1 MAVRTLRYGHRRH
14 RGAARA
20 RRGRQPRPPR
30 AVLGRR
36 RAPRRGGPRRRPR
49 RRGRQPDRHPR
60 RAQLHARPAPGH
72 AGPRRR
78 AEGQARPAVRLQG
91 RRLRHLPGHGH
102 QRRGGHA
109 PQLRPRT
116 ARARRRLRP
125 NLSGTAADRRNHR
138 RLRRLKERASD
149 RRRQPAPG
157 ELEPIETAS
166 VDELR
171 ALQLERLRWSLRHAY
186 DNVPYYRKMFDVA
199 AVHPDDVKDL
209 SDLAKFPFTTKASL
223 RDNYPFGMFA
233 VPREQVARVHA
244 SSGTTGR
251 PTVVGYTAADIDTW
265 ANVMARSIR
274 AAGGRPGHIV
284 HVAYGYGL
292 FTGGLGA
299 HYGAE
304 RLGCTV
310 VPVSGGMTER
320 QVTLISDFQPD
331 VIMVTP
337 SYMLNIIDEMERQGL
352 DPASRSLQVRH
363 LRRRAVDERDA
374 RRDGGPRG
382 HRRHRHLRPV
392 RGHGP
397 RRGPGVRGDQGR
409 PARLGRPLLP
419 GGHRPG
425 HRRGAARRRAGRAGL
440 HLADQAGDAR
450 HPLPH
455 PRPHPA
461 AAGHR
466 PHDAPHRED
475 HRPHRR
481 HDHPARRQPV
491 PDPGRGADPG
501 HPRPVTA
508 LPAPPV
514 PQRPHGRHD
523 RPRGAPPGRHPGRA
537 EAAGAQL
544 ATQIKNTIGV
554 TTAIV
559 VEPPAPS
566 NAAWAKCAA

>member
-1 MAVRTLRYGHRRH
+1 M
-14 RGAARA
+14 
-20 RRGRQPRPPR
+20 
-30 AVLGRR
+30 
-36 RAPRRGGPRRRPR
+36 
-49 RRGRQPDRHPR
+49 
-60 RAQLHARPAPGH
+60 
-72 AGPRRR
+72 
-78 AEGQARPAVRLQG
+78 
-91 RRLRHLPGHGH
+91 
-102 QRRGGHA
+102 
-109 PQLRPRT
+109 
-116 ARARRRLRP
+116 
-125 NLSGTAADRRNHR
+125 TAAV
-138 RLRRLKERASD
+138 S
-149 RRRQPAPG
+149 PPG

-209 SDLAKFPFTTKASL
+209 SDLGKFPFTTKASL

-320 QVTLISDFQPD
+320 QVTLIRDFQPD

-337 SYMLNIIDEMERQGL
+337 SYMLNIIDEMERQGI
-352 DPASRSLQVRH
+352 DPAQSSLQVRH

-392 RGHGP
+392 RGDGA

-409 PARLGRPLLP
+409 PARLGGPLLP
-419 GGHRPG
+419 RGHRPG

-440 HLADQAGDAR
+440 HVADQAGDAR

-461 AAGHR
+461 AARHR
-466 PHDAPHRED
+466 PHHAPHGED

-491 PDPGRGADPG
+491 PHPGGGADPG
-501 HPRPVTA
+501 ASPPCRRTSSCTC
-508 LPAPPV
+508 PAP
-514 PQRPHGRHD
+514 
-523 RPRGAPPGRHPGRA
+523 
-537 EAAGAQL
+537 AGW
-544 ATQIKNTIGV
+544 TR
-554 TTAIV
+554 
-559 VEPPAPS
+559 
-566 NAAWAKCAA
+566 